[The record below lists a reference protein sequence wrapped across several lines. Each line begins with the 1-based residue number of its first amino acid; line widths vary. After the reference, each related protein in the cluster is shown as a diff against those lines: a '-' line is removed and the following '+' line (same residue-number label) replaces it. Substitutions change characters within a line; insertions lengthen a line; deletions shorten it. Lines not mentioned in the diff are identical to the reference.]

1 MLLKYVN
8 EDYDDTVYALD
19 ANESDK
25 NHWPSNKDH
34 LGLDFPNLPY
44 YIDDQI
50 KSSQSGTI
58 LRYLGRKYKM
68 AGANEQET
76 TTIEMLIDT
85 ATDLKTIIGFP
96 AYTSADNEVINLIT
110 SNFKYRISSYS
121 FRGNYS
127 FLFWIWSQYIRP
139 KVTVHKC
146 AETIQ
151 GRKLYED
158 IRYIL

>member
-96 AYTSADNEVINLIT
+96 AYTSADDEVVNFST
-110 SNFKYRISSYS
+110 SNLSNLLVNHKRW
-121 FRGNYS
+121 GCS
-127 FLFWIWSQYIRP
+127 FLFLLLILSCSEIRSSQFS
-139 KVTVHKC
+139 
-146 AETIQ
+146 
-151 GRKLYED
+151 G
-158 IRYIL
+158 

>member
-96 AYTSADNEVINLIT
+96 AYTSADDEVIDLSK
-110 SNFKYRISSYS
+110 SNFNYLYPLKFMSIAAHCLGRRIAT
-121 FRGNYS
+121 
-127 FLFWIWSQYIRP
+127 FL
-139 KVTVHKC
+139 
-146 AETIQ
+146 
-151 GRKLYED
+151 L
-158 IRYIL
+158 